1 MRIQAFFVG
10 FFLMSSQ
17 ALAGGDCFDFARK
30 IEEGPTNQKLV
41 RFVDDS
47 RTASGEFPSG
57 IVWAAVKEH
66 TPRTLTSII
75 DELAS
80 HESNKS
86 RRISEMEVSELGDPN
101 FMRHQKVHF
110 VVSPFPLIN
119 ISWTEDWAFTLL
131 AGKPDRPERVLV
143 AYEKTEGTSY
153 IHHLCGAYDLR
164 ALPTGETSILLYEE
178 AQATSRSREDTLNGL
193 TATVAHL
200 H

>member
-1 MRIQAFFVG
+1 
-10 FFLMSSQ
+10 MSSP

-30 IEEGPTNQKLV
+30 IEEGPANQKMV
-41 RFVDDS
+41 RFPEDS
-47 RTASGEFPSG
+47 RTASGELPSG
-57 IVWAAVKEH
+57 VVWAAVKER
-66 TPRTLTSII
+66 TSRTLNSIL
-75 DELAS
+75 DELGS
-80 HESNKS
+80 HETNKS
-86 RRISEMEVSELGDPN
+86 HRISEMEVSELGDPN

-131 AGKPDRPERVLV
+131 AGKPDRPERVLI
-143 AYEKTEGTSY
+143 AYEKTDGTSH

-164 ALPTGETSILLYEE
+164 TLPSGETSIFLYEE
-178 AQATSRSREDTLNGL
+178 SQATSRSREDTLNGL